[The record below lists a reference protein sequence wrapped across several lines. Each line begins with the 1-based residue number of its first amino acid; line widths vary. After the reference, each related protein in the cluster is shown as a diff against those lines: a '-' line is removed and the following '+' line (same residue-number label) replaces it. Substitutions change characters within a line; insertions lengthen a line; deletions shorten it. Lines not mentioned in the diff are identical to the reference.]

1 MTGIDA
7 KDYAVNREVS
17 NREALNRETLNRETL
32 NREVSYRE
40 TPNRTKHLKIR
51 TGEDYAANCNLR

>member
-1 MTGIDA
+1 MESKLTEALGV
-7 KDYAVNREVS
+7 DYAVNREVS
-17 NREALNRETLNRETL
+17 NREALNRETLNREVL
-32 NREVSYRE
+32 YRE